1 LFIVLNVNK
10 LNKKMAFTAAASSL
24 RRVIALLVGLL
35 LALGTEAA
43 QVQHLNTQTA
53 TASGSG
59 ASGKPSMASFNI
71 PSGKNRILFI
81 WPSFERDHISPADA
95 AGGLGAAGNTAGT
108 GLGDNYPEPRV
119 GTPPATTSNN
129 QITAEVVGA
138 GGTISKKNALIVG
151 GTPSGDTRFLN
162 ISTSPSGSPAGTAFY
177 SVSSFHIVLF
187 ESDINTLLGGAASGN
202 VSISLPDISTPS
214 NAGDDAFIVASVFQN
229 VEQTVTGAVRNATV
243 TAQVVTGTPGN
254 ASLTPSAYDV
264 GQAPDEADDGKLVLG
279 SSSSTEGFLTP
290 AGHVAL
296 AGLSISNAGGEYDT
310 TNGNINNEPN
320 GFSGSAYFRN
330 GGTTPSSFYTLQL
343 AGDAANLVYGATTA
357 SFLFE
362 SDNADTGDAPIS
374 YGNPTHTISGIRL
387 GASVDADAALLN
399 SSTAAGDD
407 SDTTDDEN
415 GVTIPATLYRG
426 QTQTISVSI
435 QNASGFLSAWIDWN
449 ADGDFNDAGEQIVS
463 AQSVA
468 SGTVNNT
475 VSVPAGAVIGQSFAR
490 FRVSTNNTGSDNSNT
505 PVGTVQSGEVEDYA
519 VTIAANTAPTL
530 SAIGVSGAEDT
541 TLTFTTANFTGAYTD
556 PESTALASITVAT
569 LPATGLLKLS
579 GTNVTASQVI
589 TAADL
594 PNLTYEPA
602 ANENGAKTFTVTAS
616 DGGLSS
622 AAATVTLTLAAVN
635 DAPTLAGI
643 AVSGTEDTTFTFTA
657 ANFTG
662 AYTDPEGTPLASITV
677 ATLPATGLLKLSG
690 TNVTVSQVITAANL
704 GNLTYVPAAN
714 ENGAKTFTV
723 TASDGGL
730 SSGTATV
737 TLTLAAANDAPTL
750 AAIAVSGTEDTTF
763 TFTAANFTGAYA
775 DTESTALASI
785 TVATLPATGLL
796 KLSGTNVTA
805 SQVITAANLG
815 NLTYAPATNEN
826 GAKTFTVTA
835 SDGSLSSAAA
845 TVTLTL
851 AATNDAPTLAA
862 IAVSGTED
870 TTFTFTAADFTG
882 AYTDTESTALASIT
896 VATLPATGLLKLSG
910 ANVTASQVITA
921 VDLPN
926 LTYEP
931 AANENG
937 AKTFTV
943 TASDGSLSSAAAT
956 VTLTLAATN
965 DAPTLA
971 AIAVSG
977 TEDTTFTFTAADFTG
992 AYTDTESTALAS
1004 ITVATLPATGLL
1016 KLSGTNVT
1024 ASQVITAANLGNLTY
1039 VPAANENG
1047 AKTFTVTASDGGLS
1061 SGTATVTLTLAAV
1074 NDAPTLAG
1082 IAVSG
1087 TEDTTFTFT
1096 AADFTGAYTD
1106 PESTALASITVATLP
1121 ATGLLKLSGTNV
1133 TASQVIT
1140 AADLPNLTYEPAAN
1154 ENGAKT
1160 FTVTASDGG
1169 LSSAAATVTLTLAA
1183 VNDAPTLAAIAVSG
1197 TEDTTFTFTA
1207 ADFTG
1212 AYTDPESTAL
1222 ASITMATLP
1231 ATGLLKLSGV
1241 NVTASQV
1248 ITAANLG
1255 NLTYVP
1261 AANENGAKTFTVTAS
1276 DGGLSSGTATVT
1288 LTLAAANDAPTL
1300 AAIAVSGTED
1310 TTFTFTAADFT
1321 GAYTDPESTAL
1332 ASITVATLPATGLLK
1347 LSGTNVTASQVIT
1360 AADLPN
1366 LTYEPAAN
1374 ENGAKTFTVTASDGG
1389 LSSAAATVTLTLAAV
1404 NDAPTLAGIAVS
1416 GTEDTTFTFTAANF
1430 TGAYTDPEGTP
1441 LASITV
1447 ATLPATG
1454 LLKLSGTNVTVS
1466 QVITAADLPNLTY
1479 EPAANENGAKT
1490 FTVTASDGGLSSAA
1504 ATVTLTLAAVNDAP
1518 TLAAIAV
1525 SGTEDTTFTF
1535 TAADFTGAY
1544 TDPESTAL
1552 ASITVAT
1559 LPATGLLKLS
1569 GVNVTASQVI
1579 TAANLGNLTY
1589 VPAANENG
1597 AKTFTVT
1604 ASDGGL
1610 SSGTA
1615 TVTLTLAAAN
1625 DAPTLAA
1632 IAVSGTE
1639 DTTFTFTAADFTGAY
1654 TDPEST
1660 ALASIT
1666 VATLPA
1672 TGLLKLSGTNVTAS
1686 QVITAVDLPNL
1697 TYEPAANENGAKTFT
1712 VTASDGGLSSAA
1724 ATVTLTLAAVNDA
1737 PTLAGIAVSGTEDTT
1752 FTFTAAN
1759 FTGAYA
1765 DTESTALASITVAT
1779 LPATGL
1785 LKLSGTNVTASQ
1797 VITAADLPNLTYEP
1811 AANEDGAKTFT
1822 VTASDGTLS
1831 SAAATVTLT
1840 LAAVNDAPTLTTVSP
1855 LTGATEDTALTISYA
1870 TLAAAATAA
1879 DAEGDLLSFRVEAV
1893 STGTLTKGGSPV
1905 VTGTTLLGTGE
1916 SLVWTPAANANG
1928 TGNAFTIKAWDGT
1941 AASASAIQVQVTVTA
1956 VNDAPSF
1963 ALPAGT
1969 VASAGVIW
1977 TAQASGS
1984 RNWQSIDSSADGTKL
1999 AAVAVNGQIYTS
2011 TDSGATW
2018 TSRDSNRA
2026 WRSIASS
2033 ADGTK
2038 LAAVVND
2045 GQVYTSTDSGATWTA
2060 RDSNR
2065 GWWSI
2070 ASSADGTKLVAGV
2083 YGGRIY
2089 TSTDSGA
2096 TWTARES
2103 NRIWRRIASSADG
2116 TKLAAAPSNSLIYTS
2131 TDSGVTWTARD
2142 SNRGWRSIASSADGT
2157 KLVAGVY
2164 GGRIYTSTDSGA
2176 TWTAQGSV
2184 SQNWQSIASSED
2196 GTKLAA
2202 VAYGGQI
2209 YTSIDS
2215 GVTWTAR
2222 DSDQAWT
2229 SIASSA
2235 DGTKLAAVVAGGQI
2249 YTSEASSLPYVL
2261 TVAEDA
2267 GAQSQSGFA
2276 TGISAGPAD
2285 ESAQT
2290 VSFTV
2295 TNDNNALFS
2304 VQPALNASGTLNFT
2318 PAANA
2323 NGSATVTVT
2332 MQDNGGMAS
2341 GGADTSA
2348 AQTFTITVT
2357 ATNDAP
2363 TLAAIAV
2370 SGTEDTTFTFTAA
2383 NFTGAYTDPESTALA
2398 SITVATLP
2406 ATGLLKLS
2414 GANVTASQVITAA
2427 NLGNLTYEPAAN
2439 ENGAKTFTVTATD
2452 GGLSS
2457 AAATVTLTLAAV
2469 NDAPTLAG
2477 IAVSGTEDTT
2487 FTFTAAAFTGAYAD
2501 TESTPLASITVATLP
2516 ATGLLKLSGT
2526 NVTASQVITAADLP
2540 NLTYEPAAN
2549 ENGAKTFTVT
2559 ASDGGLSS
2567 AAATVT
2573 LTLAAANDA
2582 PTITDIAD
2590 TNIAEDGV
2598 TSALAFTI
2606 GDVETAAGSLTV
2618 TATSS
2623 DTTLIP
2629 NANLAFGGS
2638 GAARTLAATPA
2649 ANQFG
2654 TATITVTVSDGT
2666 VTTSDTFVLTVTAV
2680 NDAPTITDIAD
2691 TSIAEDGATSSL
2703 AFTIG
2708 DVETAA
2714 GSLTVAATSSDPTL
2728 IPNTNLVFGGSGA
2741 ARTLTVTPA
2750 ANQFG
2755 TATLTV
2761 TVSDGTATTS
2771 DTFVLTVT
2779 AVNDAP
2785 TLAAIAVSGTED
2797 TTFTFAA
2804 ADFTGVYADIESTPL
2819 VNITVATLPATGLL
2833 KLSGINV
2840 TAGQV
2845 IPAANLGNLTYVPA
2859 VNENGAK
2866 TFTVTASDG
2875 GLSSAAATVTLTL
2888 AAVNDAPTLAAIA
2901 VSGTEDTTFIFAA
2914 ADFTGG
2920 YSDIES
2926 TALASIT
2933 VATLP
2938 ATGLLKLSGTN
2949 VTASQVIPA
2958 ANLGNLTYV
2967 PAANENGAKTFT
2979 VTASDGTASSTATTV
2994 TMTLAAVNDA
3004 PTLTS
3009 IANQTTLSGTATA
3022 ALAFTVG
3029 DVETA
3034 PGSLGMTATSDNLTF
3049 VPNVNIV
3056 LGGSGAARTVTVTPV
3071 AGQSGTATIML
3082 TVTDEGALTATSSFT
3097 VTLLNTAPVVAT
3109 PIPDQAG
3116 VYGTAFSY
3124 AFPANTFTD
3133 IDAGDALTYTVGTLP
3148 AGITFN
3154 ATTRTFSGTPTA
3166 PSSTSV
3172 TVTATDNLGLA
3183 VSNAFVLT
3191 IAKAPLT
3198 ITADAKTKVYGAASP
3213 ALTATLTGFVNG
3225 ENLGTSG
3232 VTGAASV
3239 TTTATNAS
3247 GVGSATLTAAIG
3259 TLGSANYTFAT
3270 FTDGTLTITKAPLSV
3285 TADAK
3290 TKAYGAAN
3298 PALTATITGYVN
3310 GETSAVVSGTPALST
3325 VANPTSSVG
3334 GYAITAAIGTLTS
3347 ANYSFGLVDGSLTVT
3362 KAPLTVTADDKTRTS
3377 GAADPTFTATLTG
3390 FVNGE
3395 TSAVVTGA
3403 ATFSSTA
3410 TPTSAAGT
3418 YPITPAIGTL
3428 TAANYAF
3435 TTFANG
3441 TLTVSQTSQTLTFG
3455 ALANKTYGDAA
3466 FSVSA
3471 TTSSGLTPSYS
3482 IVSGPATLSG
3492 STVTITGA
3500 GTVVVRASQAG
3511 DGSFLAATP
3520 VDQSF
3525 TVAKRTPAIDL
3536 GGLSATYDGTP
3547 KNVTVRT
3554 SPSDLT
3560 YTLTYAGG
3568 ATAPSNAGSY
3578 AVVATVNS
3586 ANVAGSASGTLVIAP
3601 ATQSVSFGALPP
3613 GITVGS
3619 PFTLNATASSGLPV
3633 TLTIVSGKAS
3643 IAGASL
3649 TLQDANPVVVL
3660 ATQAGNENTTAAT
3673 ANLTVTA
3680 SNKLAQTI
3688 TFATPADQ
3696 KMDAGAL
3703 TISATASSGLPVTIT
3718 VVSGPAMINGGT
3730 LLLTG
3735 IAGRVALVA
3744 SQAGDSV
3751 YAAATDVVR
3760 SFTVSAVGEQIF
3772 FGLTGSND
3780 TVAAYVAADSKSGTM
3795 IGYLAGTST
3804 GFVVDFPLNADG
3816 TFKALAKI
3824 YSGNDNKAPPAA
3836 LTFQG
3841 TVVNGVMSGA
3851 IIELGMS
3858 FNAVVQ
3864 SPKGS
3869 SEGVSGSYKAA
3880 STNTTTGS
3888 IYLIVGT
3895 QGQVYALAA
3904 TPNLVV
3910 AGTGALTGGTTFSV
3924 SARQDA
3930 TIAGSIDQPT
3940 KTVRGMITVP
3950 GRPATAFFG
3959 LVTSTTPTNRLINLA
3974 TRAQVGAGG
3983 ATSLIAG
3990 FVIGGSDPKAML
4002 LRAAGPALTNFG
4014 LPNAVSN
4021 PRLVLFDSTG
4031 MIIAQNEGW
4040 SAAIAGAMNQ
4050 VGAFPFT
4057 PGSADAALALTLA
4070 PGAYSMQ
4077 VFGVG
4082 GTGVALAEIYTASVN
4097 PQAQLQRLISISSRG
4112 VVAAGDGVLIG
4123 GFVILGNSPK
4133 TVLIRGIGPSLAL
4146 FDVPGVL
4153 ADSKLTLYSGSTL
4166 IAQNDDWGVGE
4177 GVNSAQTVAT
4187 AAQITAA
4194 AQATGAFK
4202 LPVNS
4207 KDAALI
4213 ITLAPGSYS
4222 THVSGANGTG
4232 GVALVEI
4239 YELP

>member
-1 LFIVLNVNK
+1 MFIVLNVNK
-10 LNKKMAFTAAASSL
+10 LNKKIAFTAAASSL

-71 PSGKNRILFI
+71 PSGKNRILLI

-95 AGGLGAAGNTAGT
+95 AGGLGATGNAAGT
-108 GLGDNYPEPRV
+108 GLGDNYPEPRT

-229 VEQTVTGAVRNATV
+229 VEQTVTGAVRNATA

-254 ASLTPSAYDV
+254 ASLTPSAYDA

-330 GGTTPSSFYTLQL
+330 GGTTPSSLYTLQL
-343 AGDAANLVYGATTA
+343 AGDAATLVYGATTA

-374 YGNPTHTISGIRL
+374 YGNPTHTIGGIRL

-468 SGTVNNT
+468 SGTVNIS

-530 SAIGVSGAEDT
+530 SAIGVSGTEDT
-541 TLTFTTANFTGAYTD
+541 TLTFTAANFTGAYTD
-556 PESTALASITVAT
+556 PESTALESITVAT
-569 LPATGLLKLS
+569 LPS
-579 GTNVTASQVI
+579 
-589 TAADL
+589 
-594 PNLTYEPA
+594 
-602 ANENGAKTFTVTAS
+602 
-616 DGGLSS
+616 
-622 AAATVTLTLAAVN
+622 
-635 DAPTLAGI
+635 
-643 AVSGTEDTTFTFTA
+643 
-657 ANFTG
+657 
-662 AYTDPEGTPLASITV
+662 
-677 ATLPATGLLKLSG
+677 
-690 TNVTVSQVITAANL
+690 
-704 GNLTYVPAAN
+704 
-714 ENGAKTFTV
+714 
-723 TASDGGL
+723 
-730 SSGTATV
+730 
-737 TLTLAAANDAPTL
+737 
-750 AAIAVSGTEDTTF
+750 
-763 TFTAANFTGAYA
+763 
-775 DTESTALASI
+775 
-785 TVATLPATGLL
+785 
-796 KLSGTNVTA
+796 
-805 SQVITAANLG
+805 
-815 NLTYAPATNEN
+815 
-826 GAKTFTVTA
+826 
-835 SDGSLSSAAA
+835 
-845 TVTLTL
+845 
-851 AATNDAPTLAA
+851 
-862 IAVSGTED
+862 
-870 TTFTFTAADFTG
+870 
-882 AYTDTESTALASIT
+882 
-896 VATLPATGLLKLSG
+896 
-910 ANVTASQVITA
+910 
-921 VDLPN
+921 
-926 LTYEP
+926 
-931 AANENG
+931 
-937 AKTFTV
+937 
-943 TASDGSLSSAAAT
+943 
-956 VTLTLAATN
+956 
-965 DAPTLA
+965 
-971 AIAVSG
+971 
-977 TEDTTFTFTAADFTG
+977 
-992 AYTDTESTALAS
+992 
-1004 ITVATLPATGLL
+1004 TGLL

-1047 AKTFTVTASDGGLS
+1047 AKTFTVTASDGMAS
-1061 SGTATVTLTLAAV
+1061 ST
-1074 NDAPTLAG
+1074 
-1082 IAVSG
+1082 
-1087 TEDTTFTFT
+1087 
-1096 AADFTGAYTD
+1096 
-1106 PESTALASITVATLP
+1106 
-1121 ATGLLKLSGTNV
+1121 
-1133 TASQVIT
+1133 
-1140 AADLPNLTYEPAAN
+1140 
-1154 ENGAKT
+1154 
-1160 FTVTASDGG
+1160 
-1169 LSSAAATVTLTLAA
+1169 AATVT
-1183 VNDAPTLAAIAVSG
+1183 
-1197 TEDTTFTFTA
+1197 
-1207 ADFTG
+1207 
-1212 AYTDPESTAL
+1212 
-1222 ASITMATLP
+1222 M
-1231 ATGLLKLSGV
+1231 
-1241 NVTASQV
+1241 
-1248 ITAANLG
+1248 
-1255 NLTYVP
+1255 
-1261 AANENGAKTFTVTAS
+1261 
-1276 DGGLSSGTATVT
+1276 T
-1288 LTLAAANDAPTL
+1288 LT
-1300 AAIAVSGTED
+1300 
-1310 TTFTFTAADFT
+1310 
-1321 GAYTDPESTAL
+1321 
-1332 ASITVATLPATGLLK
+1332 
-1347 LSGTNVTASQVIT
+1347 
-1360 AADLPN
+1360 
-1366 LTYEPAAN
+1366 
-1374 ENGAKTFTVTASDGG
+1374 
-1389 LSSAAATVTLTLAAV
+1389 AV

-1579 TAANLGNLTY
+1579 TAADLPNLTY
-1589 VPAANENG
+1589 EPAANENG

-1615 TVTLTLAAAN
+1615 TVTLTLAATN

-1686 QVITAVDLPNL
+1686 QVITAANLGNL
-1697 TYEPAANENGAKTFT
+1697 TYVPAANENGAKTFT
-1712 VTASDGGLSSAA
+1712 VTASDGGLSS
-1724 ATVTLTLAAVNDA
+1724 
-1737 PTLAGIAVSGTEDTT
+1737 GT
-1752 FTFTAAN
+1752 
-1759 FTGAYA
+1759 
-1765 DTESTALASITVAT
+1765 
-1779 LPATGL
+1779 
-1785 LKLSGTNVTASQ
+1785 
-1797 VITAADLPNLTYEP
+1797 
-1811 AANEDGAKTFT
+1811 
-1822 VTASDGTLS
+1822 
-1831 SAAATVTLT
+1831 
-1840 LAAVNDAPTLTTVSP
+1840 
-1855 LTGATEDTALTISYA
+1855 
-1870 TLAAAATAA
+1870 
-1879 DAEGDLLSFRVEAV
+1879 
-1893 STGTLTKGGSPV
+1893 
-1905 VTGTTLLGTGE
+1905 
-1916 SLVWTPAANANG
+1916 
-1928 TGNAFTIKAWDGT
+1928 
-1941 AASASAIQVQVTVTA
+1941 
-1956 VNDAPSF
+1956 
-1963 ALPAGT
+1963 
-1969 VASAGVIW
+1969 
-1977 TAQASGS
+1977 
-1984 RNWQSIDSSADGTKL
+1984 
-1999 AAVAVNGQIYTS
+1999 
-2011 TDSGATW
+2011 
-2018 TSRDSNRA
+2018 
-2026 WRSIASS
+2026 
-2033 ADGTK
+2033 
-2038 LAAVVND
+2038 
-2045 GQVYTSTDSGATWTA
+2045 
-2060 RDSNR
+2060 
-2065 GWWSI
+2065 
-2070 ASSADGTKLVAGV
+2070 
-2083 YGGRIY
+2083 
-2089 TSTDSGA
+2089 
-2096 TWTARES
+2096 
-2103 NRIWRRIASSADG
+2103 
-2116 TKLAAAPSNSLIYTS
+2116 
-2131 TDSGVTWTARD
+2131 
-2142 SNRGWRSIASSADGT
+2142 
-2157 KLVAGVY
+2157 
-2164 GGRIYTSTDSGA
+2164 
-2176 TWTAQGSV
+2176 
-2184 SQNWQSIASSED
+2184 
-2196 GTKLAA
+2196 
-2202 VAYGGQI
+2202 
-2209 YTSIDS
+2209 
-2215 GVTWTAR
+2215 
-2222 DSDQAWT
+2222 
-2229 SIASSA
+2229 
-2235 DGTKLAAVVAGGQI
+2235 
-2249 YTSEASSLPYVL
+2249 
-2261 TVAEDA
+2261 
-2267 GAQSQSGFA
+2267 
-2276 TGISAGPAD
+2276 
-2285 ESAQT
+2285 
-2290 VSFTV
+2290 
-2295 TNDNNALFS
+2295 
-2304 VQPALNASGTLNFT
+2304 
-2318 PAANA
+2318 
-2323 NGSATVTVT
+2323 
-2332 MQDNGGMAS
+2332 
-2341 GGADTSA
+2341 
-2348 AQTFTITVT
+2348 
-2357 ATNDAP
+2357 
-2363 TLAAIAV
+2363 
-2370 SGTEDTTFTFTAA
+2370 
-2383 NFTGAYTDPESTALA
+2383 
-2398 SITVATLP
+2398 
-2406 ATGLLKLS
+2406 
-2414 GANVTASQVITAA
+2414 
-2427 NLGNLTYEPAAN
+2427 
-2439 ENGAKTFTVTATD
+2439 
-2452 GGLSS
+2452 
-2457 AAATVTLTLAAV
+2457 ATVTLTLAAV

-2501 TESTPLASITVATLP
+2501 TESTRLASITVATLP
-2516 ATGLLKLSGT
+2516 APGLLKLSGT
-2526 NVTASQVITAADLP
+2526 NVTAIQVITAADLP

-2559 ASDGGLSS
+2559 ASDGSLSS

-2638 GAARTLAATPA
+2638 GAARMLAATPA

-2691 TSIAEDGATSSL
+2691 TSIAEDGATSAL

-2840 TAGQV
+2840 TASQV

-2875 GLSSAAATVTLTL
+2875 GLSSAVAMVTLTL
-2888 AAVNDAPTLAAIA
+2888 AAVNDAPTLAGIA
-2901 VSGTEDTTFIFAA
+2901 VSGTEDTTFTFTAA
-2914 ADFTGG
+2914 AFTGA
-2920 YSDIES
+2920 YADIES

-3154 ATTRTFSGTPTA
+3154 ATTRTFSGTPAA

-3649 TLQDANPVVVL
+3649 TLQDANPVIVL

-3851 IIELGMS
+3851 IIELGMP

-3904 TPNLVV
+3904 TSNLVV

>member
-1 LFIVLNVNK
+1 
-10 LNKKMAFTAAASSL
+10 MAFTAAASSL
-24 RRVIALLVGLL
+24 RRVMALLVGLL

-71 PSGKNRILFI
+71 PSGKNRILLI

-602 ANENGAKTFTVTAS
+602 ANE
-616 DGGLSS
+616 
-622 AAATVTLTLAAVN
+622 
-635 DAPTLAGI
+635 
-643 AVSGTEDTTFTFTA
+643 
-657 ANFTG
+657 
-662 AYTDPEGTPLASITV
+662 
-677 ATLPATGLLKLSG
+677 
-690 TNVTVSQVITAANL
+690 
-704 GNLTYVPAAN
+704 
-714 ENGAKTFTV
+714 
-723 TASDGGL
+723 
-730 SSGTATV
+730 
-737 TLTLAAANDAPTL
+737 
-750 AAIAVSGTEDTTF
+750 
-763 TFTAANFTGAYA
+763 
-775 DTESTALASI
+775 
-785 TVATLPATGLL
+785 
-796 KLSGTNVTA
+796 
-805 SQVITAANLG
+805 
-815 NLTYAPATNEN
+815 
-826 GAKTFTVTA
+826 
-835 SDGSLSSAAA
+835 
-845 TVTLTL
+845 
-851 AATNDAPTLAA
+851 
-862 IAVSGTED
+862 
-870 TTFTFTAADFTG
+870 
-882 AYTDTESTALASIT
+882 
-896 VATLPATGLLKLSG
+896 
-910 ANVTASQVITA
+910 
-921 VDLPN
+921 
-926 LTYEP
+926 
-931 AANENG
+931 
-937 AKTFTV
+937 
-943 TASDGSLSSAAAT
+943 
-956 VTLTLAATN
+956 
-965 DAPTLA
+965 
-971 AIAVSG
+971 
-977 TEDTTFTFTAADFTG
+977 
-992 AYTDTESTALAS
+992 
-1004 ITVATLPATGLL
+1004 
-1016 KLSGTNVT
+1016 
-1024 ASQVITAANLGNLTY
+1024 
-1039 VPAANENG
+1039 
-1047 AKTFTVTASDGGLS
+1047 
-1061 SGTATVTLTLAAV
+1061 
-1074 NDAPTLAG
+1074 
-1082 IAVSG
+1082 
-1087 TEDTTFTFT
+1087 
-1096 AADFTGAYTD
+1096 
-1106 PESTALASITVATLP
+1106 
-1121 ATGLLKLSGTNV
+1121 
-1133 TASQVIT
+1133 
-1140 AADLPNLTYEPAAN
+1140 
-1154 ENGAKT
+1154 
-1160 FTVTASDGG
+1160 
-1169 LSSAAATVTLTLAA
+1169 
-1183 VNDAPTLAAIAVSG
+1183 
-1197 TEDTTFTFTA
+1197 
-1207 ADFTG
+1207 
-1212 AYTDPESTAL
+1212 
-1222 ASITMATLP
+1222 
-1231 ATGLLKLSGV
+1231 
-1241 NVTASQV
+1241 
-1248 ITAANLG
+1248 
-1255 NLTYVP
+1255 
-1261 AANENGAKTFTVTAS
+1261 
-1276 DGGLSSGTATVT
+1276 
-1288 LTLAAANDAPTL
+1288 
-1300 AAIAVSGTED
+1300 
-1310 TTFTFTAADFT
+1310 
-1321 GAYTDPESTAL
+1321 
-1332 ASITVATLPATGLLK
+1332 
-1347 LSGTNVTASQVIT
+1347 
-1360 AADLPN
+1360 
-1366 LTYEPAAN
+1366 
-1374 ENGAKTFTVTASDGG
+1374 
-1389 LSSAAATVTLTLAAV
+1389 
-1404 NDAPTLAGIAVS
+1404 
-1416 GTEDTTFTFTAANF
+1416 
-1430 TGAYTDPEGTP
+1430 
-1441 LASITV
+1441 
-1447 ATLPATG
+1447 
-1454 LLKLSGTNVTVS
+1454 
-1466 QVITAADLPNLTY
+1466 
-1479 EPAANENGAKT
+1479 
-1490 FTVTASDGGLSSAA
+1490 
-1504 ATVTLTLAAVNDAP
+1504 
-1518 TLAAIAV
+1518 
-1525 SGTEDTTFTF
+1525 
-1535 TAADFTGAY
+1535 
-1544 TDPESTAL
+1544 
-1552 ASITVAT
+1552 
-1559 LPATGLLKLS
+1559 
-1569 GVNVTASQVI
+1569 
-1579 TAANLGNLTY
+1579 
-1589 VPAANENG
+1589 
-1597 AKTFTVT
+1597 
-1604 ASDGGL
+1604 
-1610 SSGTA
+1610 
-1615 TVTLTLAAAN
+1615 
-1625 DAPTLAA
+1625 
-1632 IAVSGTE
+1632 
-1639 DTTFTFTAADFTGAY
+1639 
-1654 TDPEST
+1654 
-1660 ALASIT
+1660 
-1666 VATLPA
+1666 
-1672 TGLLKLSGTNVTAS
+1672 
-1686 QVITAVDLPNL
+1686 
-1697 TYEPAANENGAKTFT
+1697 
-1712 VTASDGGLSSAA
+1712 
-1724 ATVTLTLAAVNDA
+1724 
-1737 PTLAGIAVSGTEDTT
+1737 
-1752 FTFTAAN
+1752 
-1759 FTGAYA
+1759 
-1765 DTESTALASITVAT
+1765 
-1779 LPATGL
+1779 
-1785 LKLSGTNVTASQ
+1785 
-1797 VITAADLPNLTYEP
+1797 
-1811 AANEDGAKTFT
+1811 DGAKTFT

-2026 WRSIASS
+2026 WRS
-2033 ADGTK
+2033 
-2038 LAAVVND
+2038 
-2045 GQVYTSTDSGATWTA
+2045 
-2060 RDSNR
+2060 
-2065 GWWSI
+2065 
-2070 ASSADGTKLVAGV
+2070 
-2083 YGGRIY
+2083 
-2089 TSTDSGA
+2089 
-2096 TWTARES
+2096 
-2103 NRIWRRIASSADG
+2103 IASSADG

-2427 NLGNLTYEPAAN
+2427 DLPNLTYEPAAN

-2501 TESTPLASITVATLP
+2501 TESTRLASITVATLP

-2526 NVTASQVITAADLP
+2526 NVTAIQVITAADLP

-2559 ASDGGLSS
+2559 ASDGSLSS

-2654 TATITVTVSDGT
+2654 TATIMVTVSDGT